1 MSKLRQL
8 RNHQG
13 KTRKFVAKGL
23 GVTPDHLSNI
33 ERGSTPLN
41 LIQIKK
47 LAQIYN
53 VSFSEMAE
61 IALITF
67 ERRELDD

>member
-41 LIQIKK
+41 LIQIK
-47 LAQIYN
+47 N
-53 VSFSEMAE
+53 
-61 IALITF
+61 
-67 ERRELDD
+67 